1 MAQETGFPTGVLADI
16 YGFHPYT
23 GNSVS
28 LCYTQAQQY
37 RKQPHG

>member
-28 LCYTQAQQY
+28 LYHPQAKQF
-37 RKQPHG
+37 RAQPHG